1 MTVSLETD
9 PLLFV
14 SGPPV
19 YRHHKKTKKWI
30 EESTSIYP
38 ERQLEVEM
46 KVESEVK
53 TESTMWKRLNYF
65 TSPFAQHVYRP
76 LTFQMKY
83 GETLQGLVEKL
94 DDESATLRLVD
105 GTIISIDMEDIQ
117 EINWRGKPFPVRF
130 R

>member
-1 MTVSLETD
+1 METE

-19 YRHHKKTKKWI
+19 YRHHKKVKEWI
-30 EESTSIYP
+30 EESTSIFP
-38 ERQLEVEM
+38 ERQLEVE
-46 KVESEVK
+46 VK
-53 TESTMWKRLNYF
+53 TESIMWKRLNYF

-83 GETLQGLVEKL
+83 GESLQGLVEKL
-94 DDESATLRLVD
+94 EDESATLRLVD
-105 GTIISIDMEDIQ
+105 GTIVSIDMNDIH